1 MQDINERDIKI
12 GDCVA
17 NASGEMYEVFH
28 FHTQPDMLSGK
39 LVNKLG
45 EYKPNSILCI
55 KEDDVILVRTWKQLA
70 DDAISVQS
78 ACNLSGVAISFARV
92 IREVRARLRS
102 EGKTDTDT
110 INCHP
115 ICILWVDKMRSLTDY
130 MGEGKFAS
138 AYNWA
143 SNQVENKELL

>member
-1 MQDINERDIKI
+1 MHDIDGKEINI

-28 FHTQPDMLSGK
+28 FHTRKDMLSGK
-39 LVNKLG
+39 LVSKNCTGLV
-45 EYKPNSILCI
+45 PNAILCI
-55 KEDDVILVRTWKQLA
+55 KEDNVILVRTWKQLA
-70 DDAISVQS
+70 DDALSVQYAS
-78 ACNLSGVAISFARV
+78 NLSGVAISFARV

-102 EGKTDTDT
+102 EGKTNTDD

-115 ICILWVDKMRSLTDY
+115 ICVLWTDKMKSLTDY
-130 MGEGKFAS
+130 MGEGKFPA

-143 SNQVENKELL
+143 NDQK